1 MGQSMR
7 LLFISLIAVTVAGVA
22 TGQQLFSGW
31 MGELSSSDLRP
42 VPPNPVFDVLI
53 YDDTAQNLA
62 FRKQFLAALQKA
74 GYKTADIAPLE
85 FSFATS
91 ITWRE
96 ARLRELENQRRRN
109 KFVYVGEASS
119 PDASDPVLG
128 NESGRDIFGDYR
140 SRPPR
145 IPPSISNAQ
154 QDRLDISVELRDRKS
169 GHILWTADLA
179 LPLLEMDRAR
189 ITRSIIGPI
198 IQAIGRDVTH
208 KPFPVR

>member
-1 MGQSMR
+1 MAKS
-7 LLFISLIAVTVAGVA
+7 LHLFAVALIACGMAGTA
-22 TGQQLFSGW
+22 PAQSLLPGW
-31 MGELSSSDLRP
+31 KGEISSSDLRRL
-42 VPPNPVFDVLI
+42 PPNPVFDVTI
-53 YDDTAQNLA
+53 YDDTEQNLA
-62 FRKQFLAALQKA
+62 FRRQFLEALAKA
-74 GYKTADIAPLE
+74 GYKTADNAPLE

-109 KFVYVGEASS
+109 KFVDVDEASF
-119 PDASDPVLG
+119 PDSSDPVLG

-145 IPPSISNAQ
+145 IPSSISNAQ
-154 QDRLDISVELRDRKS
+154 QDRLDITVELRDRDS

-198 IQAIGRDVTH
+198 IRAIGRNVQH
-208 KPFPVR
+208 KPFPVK